1 MFNIHKFERQK
12 EVKEKI
18 ERLKDD
24 YLKERKMRH
33 GEYESLFLI
42 SIQMSIFLFLLKFEK
57 TIELNNELAGSYKKK
72 IENFL
77 INVWENIF
85 QYILIKSNN
94 LNIHFF
100 NLDVREACYFNK
112 L

>member
-33 GEYESLFLI
+33 GMEKSL
-42 SIQMSIFLFLLKFEK
+42 
-57 TIELNNELAGSYKKK
+57 A
-72 IENFL
+72 
-77 INVWENIF
+77 
-85 QYILIKSNN
+85 
-94 LNIHFF
+94 
-100 NLDVREACYFNK
+100 FNK
-112 L
+112 NWKISDLLAFFL